1 MPEYIAK
8 RDTWLS
14 HENREIKGGT
24 KFTTTFPKAPDG
36 KPMRLGEN
44 LVLAKNAT
52 ADDLPADEM
61 PSDGGDQELSDQV

>member
-14 HENREIKGGT
+14 HENREIKAGT
-24 KFTTTFPKAPDG
+24 KFTTTFPKGPDG

-44 LVLAKNAT
+44 LVLAKDAT
-52 ADDLPADEM
+52 AEDKLPADNDEQ
-61 PSDGGDQELSDQV
+61 GNANQA